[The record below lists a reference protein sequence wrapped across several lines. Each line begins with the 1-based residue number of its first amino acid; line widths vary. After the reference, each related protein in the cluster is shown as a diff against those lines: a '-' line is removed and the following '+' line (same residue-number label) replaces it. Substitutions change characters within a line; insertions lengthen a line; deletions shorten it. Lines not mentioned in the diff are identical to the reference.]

1 MPFLLILLVVA
12 SALGQPIQIAA
23 NSRLREAVQSPAL
36 SALVAF
42 VVGGMLLAVLVM
54 LGVFERGDL
63 RGLTKVPWWA
73 WTGGVL
79 AVFSIL
85 AGIVAL
91 PSMSSATIIGAA
103 IFGQLI
109 ASMVIDHFGWFNVPV
124 VPINTSRIIGAVLLL
139 IGASDGCYEDDW
151 HSGVSRRI
159 QKQSNRQYWIGNYD
173 KVGGATLSPKTSRAA
188 AAWDSSFGSAMS
200 TVFPRAIASS

>member
-12 SALGQPIQIAA
+12 SALGQPLQIAA

-42 VVGGMLLAVLVM
+42 VMGSALLAILVVSG
-54 LGVFERGDL
+54 LFERGDF

-103 IFGQLI
+103 IFGQ
-109 ASMVIDHFGWFNVPV
+109 
-124 VPINTSRIIGAVLLL
+124 PIPEEIPTRA
-139 IGASDGCYEDDW
+139 
-151 HSGVSRRI
+151 HSSALWRANGLVRHPKRTEM
-159 QKQSNRQYWIGNYD
+159 N
-173 KVGGATLSPKTSRAA
+173 GGLGR
-188 AAWDSSFGSAMS
+188 D
-200 TVFPRAIASS
+200 

>member
-12 SALGQPIQIAA
+12 SALGQPLQIAA

-42 VVGGMLLAVLVM
+42 VVGSVLLAILVM
-54 LGVFERGDL
+54 LGLFERGDL
-63 RGLTKVPWWA
+63 RGLAKVPWWA

-124 VPINTSRIIGAVLLL
+124 VPINTSRVIGAVLLL
-139 IGASDGCYEDDW
+139 FGAILM
-151 HSGVSRRI
+151 RR
-159 QKQSNRQYWIGNYD
+159 
-173 KVGGATLSPKTSRAA
+173 T
-188 AAWDSSFGSAMS
+188 
-200 TVFPRAIASS
+200 

>member
-54 LGVFERGDL
+54 LGLFERGDL

-91 PSMSSATIIGAA
+91 PRMSSATIIGAA

-109 ASMVIDHFGWFNVPV
+109 ASTLVAQRIRAVTQHPV
-124 VPINTSRIIGAVLLL
+124 VAICRTLRIARQTAYHRLAHPAPHAHARPRGLRLDGLAPPAHGRGHPHAHGQGPVGAL
-139 IGASDGCYEDDW
+139 
-151 HSGVSRRI
+151 R
-159 QKQSNRQYWIGNYD
+159 
-173 KVGGATLSPKTSRAA
+173 
-188 AAWDSSFGSAMS
+188 
-200 TVFPRAIASS
+200 